1 MSDAEYEWRMKLK
14 PVNLVIETDF
24 SPEQIHEVQA
34 RYGSAARALIRRDFG
49 ACPELRGIW
58 VTIHGGL

>member
-1 MSDAEYEWRMKLK
+1 VSEELSLKDWMSDAEYEWRMKLK

-34 RYGSAARALIRRDFG
+34 RYGSAARALIRRDF
-49 ACPELRGIW
+49 APPRDS
-58 VTIHGGL
+58 